1 MATRA
6 SIEFNFRKAMNQAD
20 QIDGIA
26 NSLSRLSRDRF
37 GSTMQGISASWK
49 GDNASLYLSKGEKL
63 QGNMDGTASELHS
76 IASDIRTVAKRLYR
90 AEMAALAIAQ
100 RREY

>member
-26 NSLSRLSRDRF
+26 NGLSRLSRDRF
-37 GSTMQGISASWK
+37 GSTMQGISVNWK
-49 GDNASLYLSKGEKL
+49 GENASFYLRKGEKL